1 MGHWASL
8 AVPFTSCFLDS
19 TVDHHAVL
27 RLLLLRGGVLS
38 HSVRVPVPR
47 FLLPFLIVPL
57 PSPSLSP
64 PLPPS
69 PSPPPSPSSAGFA
82 VMGGMTWQKE
92 GREARA
98 GAEPRT

>member
-19 TVDHHAVL
+19 VMDHHAVL
-27 RLLLLRGGVLS
+27 RLLLSGGVLS

-57 PSPSLSP
+57 PSPS
-64 PLPPS
+64 
-69 PSPPPSPSSAGFA
+69 PSPPRPSSPLLPPPPPQQALLI
-82 VMGGMTWQKE
+82 GGLTRQKE

-98 GAEPRT
+98 GAEPWT